1 MEASRAAT
9 GMLDVLATRQ
19 VRSIALYDTPSM
31 IVSNSGKSFNTSAI
45 SFPRS
50 PHPTYTMMSELDYL
64 ESDCEMTVLPQPNAP
79 GTALVPPNTEGK
91 IPSMTRCP
99 VKRGVLAAK
108 DSVTGLDSRT
118 GHLWLKLNSC
128 VFFAFCLDIKHVFNN
143 IVLTSHG
150 MFLQATWFSLGWNH
164 DSMFLD
170 APVFENIANY
180 IPSLN
185 QITIFL
191 YRFIFPLFDKVE
203 AVHVNATWNEDRIRL
218 FMDSLEGSLDAVENV
233 VENARAEQQ

>member
-31 IVSNSGKSFNTSAI
+31 RVSNSGKSFNTSAI

-99 VKRGVLAAK
+99 VKRGVRAAK

-128 VFFAFCLDIKHVFNN
+128 VFSPSASILNTFSTTLYSPLMACFCKRPGLALGGTMIAC
-143 IVLTSHG
+143 
-150 MFLQATWFSLGWNH
+150 FLMHLFSK
-164 DSMFLD
+164 
-170 APVFENIANY
+170 
-180 IPSLN
+180 
-185 QITIFL
+185 T
-191 YRFIFPLFDKVE
+191 
-203 AVHVNATWNEDRIRL
+203 
-218 FMDSLEGSLDAVENV
+218 
-233 VENARAEQQ
+233 